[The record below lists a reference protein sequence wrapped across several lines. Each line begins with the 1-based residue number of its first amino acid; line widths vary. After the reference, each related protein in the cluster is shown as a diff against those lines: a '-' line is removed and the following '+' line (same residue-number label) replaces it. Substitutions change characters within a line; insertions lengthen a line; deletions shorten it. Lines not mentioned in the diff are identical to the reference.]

1 MMKKKKDKRQK
12 IPFYKY
18 TKGGRISTLMA
29 IVSVVV
35 LAVAIGIAIAKRGNA
50 GIIVG
55 ILGIATFAIAMA
67 GFVVGIESFKE
78 ETKFLRYS
86 WIGTM
91 MNLVMWL
98 VMLMIFLIF
107 R

>member
-1 MMKKKKDKRQK
+1 MKKKKDKRQK

-18 TKGGRISTLMA
+18 TKGGRVSTLMA
-29 IVSVVV
+29 VLSAVV
-35 LAVAIGIAIAKRGNA
+35 LAVAIGISIAEKGKA

-55 ILGIATFAIAMA
+55 ILGIATFVIAMA

-98 VMLMIFLIF
+98 MMLMIFLIF